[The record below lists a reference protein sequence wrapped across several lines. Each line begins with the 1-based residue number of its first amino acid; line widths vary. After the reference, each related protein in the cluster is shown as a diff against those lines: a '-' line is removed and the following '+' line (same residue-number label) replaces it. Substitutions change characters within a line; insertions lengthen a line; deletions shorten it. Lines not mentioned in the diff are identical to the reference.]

1 MMLSHRSSMFLR
13 PMLGRVFENG
23 GTMMKRF
30 LTIFLTLALLL
41 GLFALPA
48 GASSATL
55 DTAAKKAAAFAVSSV
70 PHPGAGD
77 DWAVIGAV
85 RGGFDIPEHWT
96 DSYYRAIAAKLQ
108 ETDGVLSKTHLTE
121 YVRVILG
128 LTAIGENPRNVAG
141 YNLLAPLADY
151 DAATQPGVTSA
162 AYVLLALDCGNYK
175 IPTVEEGKTQ
185 ATRPMYVDFMLG
197 QQLSDGGWAIG
208 SEEADPDVTAMVL
221 QALAPYQE
229 STPVKNA
236 VALGVTRLSALQN
249 DDGGYS
255 SWGYTSSESCSQ
267 VVLTLC
273 ALGISMDDSRFVK
286 NGKSVLDKLL
296 TYQLSDGSFCH
307 DDSFDAYATMQAL
320 CALSAASRQ
329 AGGKTAF
336 FTMTDVSK
344 HIHTPQSGVT
354 AHTSRLAET
363 PAFTDTK
370 GIAAQ
375 QAIETLAAYG
385 VLNGMTKTTFEPA
398 ANLTRAQFAK
408 IVVGALN
415 LTPEYRG
422 TFKDVAQSAWY
433 APYVDTAAAY
443 GIVNG
448 VGDGKFNSDGAITV
462 QEAAAM
468 TARAASLCGMDP
480 LVEHPDT
487 VLRAY
492 TDVSRVSSWAKPSMA
507 YCAASGLWA
516 QGASALTP
524 TRQITR
530 GEIAQMLCGLLLRAN
545 LLQ

>member
-108 ETDGVLSKTHLTE
+108 ETDGVLSKTRLTE
-121 YVRVILG
+121 YARVVLG

-162 AYVLLALDCGNYK
+162 AYVLLALDCGNYE

-236 VALGVTRLSALQN
+236 VALGVTRLSTLQN
-249 DDGGYS
+249 DDGGYT
-255 SWGYTSSESCSQ
+255 SWGYESLPSPARRSCSRS
-267 VVLTLC
+267 
-273 ALGISMDDSRFVK
+273 ARWGSRW
-286 NGKSVLDKLL
+286 
-296 TYQLSDGSFCH
+296 T
-307 DDSFDAYATMQAL
+307 
-320 CALSAASRQ
+320 
-329 AGGKTAF
+329 
-336 FTMTDVSK
+336 
-344 HIHTPQSGVT
+344 
-354 AHTSRLAET
+354 
-363 PAFTDTK
+363 
-370 GIAAQ
+370 
-375 QAIETLAAYG
+375 
-385 VLNGMTKTTFEPA
+385 
-398 ANLTRAQFAK
+398 
-408 IVVGALN
+408 
-415 LTPEYRG
+415 
-422 TFKDVAQSAWY
+422 
-433 APYVDTAAAY
+433 TAA
-443 GIVNG
+443 
-448 VGDGKFNSDGAITV
+448 
-462 QEAAAM
+462 
-468 TARAASLCGMDP
+468 L
-480 LVEHPDT
+480 
-487 VLRAY
+487 
-492 TDVSRVSSWAKPSMA
+492 
-507 YCAASGLWA
+507 
-516 QGASALTP
+516 
-524 TRQITR
+524 
-530 GEIAQMLCGLLLRAN
+530 
-545 LLQ
+545 

>member
-96 DSYYRAIAAKLQ
+96 DSYYRAIAARLQ
-108 ETDGVLSKTHLTE
+108 ETNGVLSKTRLTE
-121 YVRVILG
+121 YARVILG

-197 QQLSDGGWAIG
+197 RQLSDGGWAIG

-236 VALGVTRLSALQN
+236 VTLGVTRLSALQN

-273 ALGISMDDSRFVK
+273 TLGISMDDSRFVK

>member
-70 PHPGAGD
+70 PHPRAGD

-108 ETDGVLSKTHLTE
+108 ETDGVLSKTRLTE
-121 YVRVILG
+121 YARVVLG

-236 VALGVTRLSALQN
+236 VSLGVTRLSALQN

-320 CALSAASRQ
+320 CALAAAVRQ

-354 AHTSRLAET
+354 AHTSRLAKT

-448 VGDGKFNSDGAITV
+448 VGDGKFNPDGAITV

-480 LVEHPDT
+480 ALEHPDT
-487 VLRAY
+487 ALRAY
-492 TDVSRVSSWAKPSMA
+492 SDASRVSSWAKLSMA

>member
-85 RGGFDIPEHWT
+85 RGSFDIPEHWT
-96 DSYYRAIAAKLQ
+96 DSYYRAIAARLQ
-108 ETDGVLSKTHLTE
+108 ETNGVLSKTRLTE
-121 YVRVILG
+121 YARVILG